1 MTDETTDP
9 GGEPNLSETTASED
23 LDASAWADGL
33 LERARARSSGE
44 PIAAEDPT
52 ETVEGVIV
60 PPAAPVPGE
69 PTWETP
75 PARAPIVTRAD
86 MTGRGQQVAAPLEGT
101 FDLPVTPP
109 WSGPPPTPLTVGD
122 PMGTLA
128 EVDLGIPGRIVSA
141 RRSVIEWGSV
151 LIGALVLAMI
161 VRTFLFQAFYIPSP
175 SMEPTLWSGD
185 RILVNKLSYQLH
197 DVNRGDLVVF
207 RSSSGGTSGDD
218 LIKRVIALPGERVT
232 AEGGR
237 LLIGGGLLIEPY
249 LPFREGTADFGLVPW
264 CTEPELGACTVPD
277 GHVFVMGDNRSNSR
291 DSRFFGPVPIESIIG
306 RAFVRVWPL
315 GALDRL

>member
-1 MTDETTDP
+1 
-9 GGEPNLSETTASED
+9 
-23 LDASAWADGL
+23 
-33 LERARARSSGE
+33 
-44 PIAAEDPT
+44 
-52 ETVEGVIV
+52 
-60 PPAAPVPGE
+60 
-69 PTWETP
+69 
-75 PARAPIVTRAD
+75 
-86 MTGRGQQVAAPLEGT
+86 
-101 FDLPVTPP
+101 
-109 WSGPPPTPLTVGD
+109 
-122 PMGTLA
+122 
-128 EVDLGIPGRIVSA
+128 
-141 RRSVIEWGSV
+141 V
-151 LIGALVLAMI
+151 LVGALVLAML

-207 RSSSGGTSGDD
+207 RSPPDSGVGGED

-232 AEGGR
+232 SEGGR

-249 LPFREGTADFGLVPW
+249 LPFQNGTADFGMVPW
-264 CTEPELGACTVPD
+264 CSEPEMGACTVPD

-291 DSRFFGPVPIESIIG
+291 DSRFFGPVPVESIVG

>member
-1 MTDETTDP
+1 MEPVDEAGAPSGPP
-9 GGEPNLSETTASED
+9 GST
-23 LDASAWADGL
+23 
-33 LERARARSSGE
+33 
-44 PIAAEDPT
+44 
-52 ETVEGVIV
+52 
-60 PPAAPVPGE
+60 E
-69 PTWETP
+69 PTWES
-75 PARAPIVTRAD
+75 PAVRAPIVTR
-86 MTGRGQQVAAPLEGT
+86 TGLTGGENPVDWPLEGT
-101 FDLPVTPP
+101 FDLPVTPS
-109 WSGPPPTPLTVGD
+109 WSGPPTMPLPLDAPVEARPD
-122 PMGTLA
+122 
-128 EVDLGIPGRIVSA
+128 VDLGIPGSVVSA

-151 LIGALVLAMI
+151 LVGALVLAML

-207 RSSSGGTSGDD
+207 RSPPDSVAGGED

-232 AEGGR
+232 SDGGR

-249 LPFREGTADFGLVPW
+249 LPFQNGTADFGIVPW
-264 CTEPELGACTVPD
+264 CNVAEMGACTVPD
-277 GHVFVMGDNRSNSR
+277 GHVFVMGDNRANSR
-291 DSRFFGPVPIESIIG
+291 DSRFFGPVPVESIVG